1 MRPKRNVPDHDSRYT
16 VSSYGLRP
24 RTAEHA
30 SVARTDKATEP
41 KTWADALARPELWEA
56 ACQEER
62 QLFGAMGVY
71 EVVPRPEGRKVIG
84 SKWVYRIKRAPDG
97 VVQKCNAHVVA
108 RDFTLTSP
116 KLGVDYD

>member
-1 MRPKRNVPDHDSRYT
+1 
-16 VSSYGLRP
+16 
-24 RTAEHA
+24 
-30 SVARTDKATEP
+30 
-41 KTWADALARPELWEA
+41 
-56 ACQEER
+56 
-62 QLFGAMGVY
+62 MGVY